1 MSNTDGHRACEEV
14 SILGHRIAREL
25 RSPSEGPRG
34 ASLVRALEASLG
46 DDPSAPRDAMRF
58 VARWISD
65 HDGGQHRVDRLGN
78 RAAFLWLTLRASGAL
93 AGLVRAAARK
103 AYRGTAG
110 TLQPFVEEEDFFEL
124 VRWRLWRV
132 PTSKFDAEGIL
143 RPSGLAGFLATVC
156 RHLAID
162 QIRRLAK
169 LQADPLRD
177 DPDAWTQASGAD
189 LETQIATYEEI
200 DRAFRIAGDGHPPW
214 LVRGV
219 AAVLSESRDRLEVL
233 EEINRERERA
243 GEAPWTAGAFN
254 TFLYR
259 FRRSLREALRGG

>member
-1 MSNTDGHRACEEV
+1 MSDAVGHRACEEV
-14 SILGHRIAREL
+14 SILGRRIAGEL
-25 RSPSEGPRG
+25 RSPSAGRRG
-34 ASLVRALEASLG
+34 ASLARALEASFG
-46 DDPSAPRDAMRF
+46 DDPSAPPDAMRF
-58 VARWISD
+58 VARWIAS
-65 HDGGQHRVDRLGN
+65 HDGDQQGVDRLGN

-93 AGLVRAAARK
+93 AELVRAAARK

-124 VRWRLWRV
+124 ARWRLWRV
-132 PTSKFDAEGIL
+132 PTSKFDAGGIL
-143 RPSGLAGFLATVC
+143 RPTGMAGFVATVC

-169 LQADPLRD
+169 LQADPLPD
-177 DPDAWTQASGAD
+177 DPDAWTQASGSD
-189 LETQIATYEEI
+189 PETQIATYEEI
-200 DRAFRIAGDGHPPW
+200 ERAFRIAGDGHPTW

-243 GEAPWTAGAFN
+243 GEEPWTTGAFN

-259 FRRSLREALRGG
+259 FRRSLREALREG